1 MIVPEKALGRV
12 RRLAGSS
19 WRALAPHVLCFL
31 LGLAGC
37 TVKRPQVPILDLT
50 VSISVADDTT
60 TIRDVAKRTEFLRID
75 PDDRLALDFTK
86 EFDGGSEVGESLQ
99 VTPGQGTFRTRLGP
113 ISVPGQE
120 IPVTEISL
128 RRLLGAEVPESE
140 STVQLGEAE
149 FEAEVGFTFEGGVTS
164 LAVEEGGLALS
175 VRNNLPVQA
184 FFRVALSDVDR
195 GGVVLGEID
204 LGGIASGN
212 SAAAVFDLAG
222 KRMSG
227 SLALRIAVAA
237 DDAEVRIQGE
247 PALEVSGLLHGLT
260 VSEATGLIPQQVL
273 AGTHFLEIAD
283 DRIQAARA
291 EIREGVVALQLGN
304 GTPVPLSV
312 TLTLDDLH
320 ASSGEIRTFTVD
332 ELLPGGE
339 RKVLFDLAGNELVPL
354 DPLSL
359 RLSYEVRTLETDT
372 EVTLRSDDELQVEA
386 FPGTFLLSRMEGT
399 LDRVELPMEAVTDT
413 IDFPNGLSHV
423 ALSSTSLSVF
433 ATSAAAY
440 SSELNLSITGTN
452 RWGESSTLLDS
463 EILPPGNPDDP
474 VSMVIERAS
483 EDLVSFMSLLPT
495 EITVVP
501 EVFLGDGASAGVI
514 EADDWVRLDS
524 LVFDVPARFRI
535 TADTRIEPE
544 PVHREFSDDEW
555 RRRIRSNLKSASVT
569 TKIESHIPL
578 GLTVSVQ
585 VGRTAEQ
592 VYRNPVLTIPA
603 DGTGFGVAAALVDED
618 RRVVETTRSEKVV
631 ELTAGDVLVFLEE
644 GGVYTGVLV
653 QIEATDGEIELFGSD
668 FFTVQAGAQIFIEMN
683 ESLVE

>member
-1 MIVPEKALGRV
+1 MPEKARGRV
-12 RRLAGSS
+12 RRLAGPSG
-19 WRALAPHVLCFL
+19 RALAPHFLCLL
-31 LGLAGC
+31 LGLSGC
-37 TVKRPQVPILDLT
+37 TVKKPQVPILDLT

-60 TIRDVAKRTEFLRID
+60 TIRDVAKRTEFLRIE
-75 PDDRLALDFTK
+75 PDDRLALDFTS
-86 EFDGGSEVGESLQ
+86 EFDGGTEVGESLQ

-120 IPVTEISL
+120 IPLTDISL
-128 RRLLGAEVPESE
+128 SRLLGGEISESE
-140 STVQLGEAE
+140 STVQLAGAE
-149 FEAEVGFTFEGGVTS
+149 FETEVGFTLEGGVTS
-164 LAVEEGGLALS
+164 LAVEEGGLDLS
-175 VRNNLPVQA
+175 VQNNLPVQA
-184 FFRVALSDVDR
+184 SLRVTMSDADR

-204 LGGIASGN
+204 LGGIAPGN

-222 KRMSG
+222 KRVSG

-247 PALEVSGLLHGLT
+247 PALEISGFLRDLT
-260 VSEATGLIPQQVL
+260 VSEATGVIPQQVL

-283 DRIQAARA
+283 DRIQATRA
-291 EIREGVVALQLGN
+291 DIKEGVVALEVGN
-304 GTPVPLSV
+304 GTPVPLSI

-320 ASSGEIRTFTVD
+320 ASSGEIQTFTVD
-332 ELLPGGE
+332 ELLPGRE
-339 RKVLFDLAGNELVPL
+339 RKVFFDLAGNELAPL

-359 RLSYEVRTLETDT
+359 RLSYEARTLETDT
-372 EVTLRSDDELQVEA
+372 QVTIRSDDELQVKA
-386 FPGTFLLSRMEGT
+386 FPGTILLSRMEGT

-413 IDFPNGLSHV
+413 IDFPKGLSDV
-423 ALSSTSLSVF
+423 ALSFTSLAVF
-433 ATSAAAY
+433 VTSAAAY

-474 VSMVIERAS
+474 VSMVVERAS
-483 EDLVSFMSLLPT
+483 EDLISFMSLLPT

-603 DGTGFGVAAALVDED
+603 DGTGFGVAAALVDENL
-618 RRVVETTRSEKVV
+618 RVVETTRSEKVV
-631 ELTAGDVLVFLEE
+631 ELTADDVLVFLEE

-668 FFTVQAGAQIFIEMN
+668 FFTVQAGAQILIEMN

>member
-1 MIVPEKALGRV
+1 M
-12 RRLAGSS
+12 
-19 WRALAPHVLCFL
+19 
-31 LGLAGC
+31 
-37 TVKRPQVPILDLT
+37 
-50 VSISVADDTT
+50 
-60 TIRDVAKRTEFLRID
+60 
-75 PDDRLALDFTK
+75 
-86 EFDGGSEVGESLQ
+86 
-99 VTPGQGTFRTRLGP
+99 
-113 ISVPGQE
+113 
-120 IPVTEISL
+120 
-128 RRLLGAEVPESE
+128 
-140 STVQLGEAE
+140 
-149 FEAEVGFTFEGGVTS
+149 
-164 LAVEEGGLALS
+164 
-175 VRNNLPVQA
+175 
-184 FFRVALSDVDR
+184 
-195 GGVVLGEID
+195 
-204 LGGIASGN
+204 
-212 SAAAVFDLAG
+212 
-222 KRMSG
+222 
-227 SLALRIAVAA
+227 
-237 DDAEVRIQGE
+237 
-247 PALEVSGLLHGLT
+247 
-260 VSEATGLIPQQVL
+260 
-273 AGTHFLEIAD
+273 
-283 DRIQAARA
+283 
-291 EIREGVVALQLGN
+291 
-304 GTPVPLSV
+304 
-312 TLTLDDLH
+312 
-320 ASSGEIRTFTVD
+320 
-332 ELLPGGE
+332 
-339 RKVLFDLAGNELVPL
+339 VPL

-372 EVTLRSDDELQVEA
+372 GVTLRSDDELQVEA

-399 LDRVELPMEAVTDT
+399 LDKVELPMETVTDT
-413 IDFPNGLSHV
+413 IDFPDGLSNV
-423 ALSSTSLSVF
+423 ALSSTSLAVY
-433 ATSAAAY
+433 ATSAVAY
-440 SSELNLSITGTN
+440 GSELNLSITGTN

-501 EVFLGDGASAGVI
+501 EVFLGDGSSAGVI

-618 RRVVETTRSEKVV
+618 RLVVETKRSEKVV
-631 ELTAGDVLVFLEE
+631 ELTAEDVLVFLEE

-668 FFTVQAGAQIFIEMN
+668 FFTVQAGAQILIEMN